1 METMPSEEGALEAP
15 RLDMANLM
23 DGEPNPDQLATGR
36 LCGVRSPLRCPDS
49 SAVRLKNLCRG
60 EWPGRS
66 TFGEWELGIGCNT
79 AKCDVARCRSIADEL
94 GDSTEAPKQLRKA
107 EEERSVAQQK
117 DKRGSEKEGKGE
129 E

>member
-1 METMPSEEGALEAP
+1 MEVP
-15 RLDMANLM
+15 RLDVANLM
-23 DGEPNPDQLATGR
+23 DGEHNPDQLATGR
-36 LCGVRSPLRCPDS
+36 LCGVRSLLRCPDS

-79 AKCDVARCRSIADEL
+79 AKCDVARRRSIADEL
-94 GDSTEAPKQLRKA
+94 GDSIEAPKQLRKA
-107 EEERSVAQQK
+107 EEERVLAQK
-117 DKRGSEKEGKGE
+117 SKKGPKKKKEE